1 MRVVFLRKEVVA
13 STADNLH
20 PEGEFIVYHG
30 TNLAN
35 LYLIARSRELGS
47 SAGFH
52 TEELTRIGKFYF
64 KTNKAGAEAI
74 ANDYAKFMWPPTQAR
89 KVDYD
94 PDWLFR
100 LRREPELTYEK
111 IKEIAG
117 INDVFD
123 LYLTMWEIAGGIEG
137 YVRDAASVVLEIVI
151 DNPDLRNSAHVD
163 EDILIERA
171 TQGPIDPDEVVRLAM
186 KDSAFQQWVKR
197 ITGKKDD
204 QLGSTTYKELEN
216 ALFTRS
222 DGPLP
227 WLAIRMI
234 FRNAYEA
241 LLRILKEGKEEDR
254 EEVEDFLRRVASG
267 ADSFFFDRIVSFDE
281 VKKITAEVT
290 TEWGEKKTIDLKSGN
305 ALAEI
310 EDIMKQAIVEYA
322 KKWLKRTYIPRGV
335 TIIADEGEENF

>member
-20 PEGEFIVYHG
+20 PENEFIVYHG

-64 KTNKAGAEAI
+64 KTDKAGAEAI
-74 ANDYAKFMWPPTQAR
+74 ANDYAKFMWPPTQPR

-111 IKEIAG
+111 IKEITG
-117 INDVFD
+117 IDDVFD
-123 LYLTMWEIAGGIEG
+123 LYLTMWEMAGGPEG
-137 YVRDAASVVLEIVI
+137 YVRDAASVVLKIVV
-151 DNPDLRNSAHVD
+151 DNPGLRNSTYVD
-163 EDILIERA
+163 EDILIEKA
-171 TQGPIDPDEVVRLAM
+171 TQGPIDPNEVIRLAM
-186 KDSAFQQWVKR
+186 KDSAFRQWVKW
-197 ITGKKDD
+197 ITGKEDD
-204 QLGSTTYKELEN
+204 QLDSTTYKEVEN

-222 DGPLP
+222 GGPLP

-241 LLRILKEGKEEDR
+241 LLRILKEGKKEDQ
-254 EEVEDFLRRVASG
+254 EEVANFLRMVASN

-281 VKKITAEVT
+281 VKEITAEVT
-290 TEWGEKKTIDLKSGN
+290 TEWGERKTIHLKSGD

-310 EDIMKQAIVEYA
+310 EDIMKKAIVEYA
-322 KKWLKRTYIPRGV
+322 KKWLKRTYIPRHV
-335 TIIADEGEENF
+335 TIIDEEEESY

>member
-1 MRVVFLRKEVVA
+1 MRVVFLRKEVVS

-20 PEGEFIVYHG
+20 PEDGFIVYHG

-52 TEELTRIGKFYF
+52 TEELRRIGKFYF
-64 KTNKAGAEAI
+64 KTDKTGAEVV
-74 ANDYAKFMWPPTQAR
+74 ANDYAKLMWPPTQAR
-89 KVDYD
+89 KEDYD

-111 IKEIAG
+111 IKEITG
-117 INDVFD
+117 IDDVFD
-123 LYLTMWEIAGGIEG
+123 LYLTMWEMAGGPEG
-137 YVRDAASVVLEIVI
+137 YVRDAASVVLEIII
-151 DNPDLRNSAHVD
+151 DNPALRNSTYVD
-163 EDILIERA
+163 EDILIEKA
-171 TQGPIDPDEVVRLAM
+171 TQGPIDPDEVVRLAI
-186 KDSAFQQWVKR
+186 KDSVFQQWVKR

-227 WLAIRMI
+227 RLAIRMI

-241 LLRILKEGKEEDR
+241 LLRILKEGKKEDR
-254 EEVEDFLRRVASG
+254 EEVEDFLRRVASD
-267 ADSFFFDRIVSFDE
+267 ANSFFFDRIVSFDE
-281 VKKITAEVT
+281 VKEIKAEVT
-290 TEWGEKKTIDLKSGN
+290 TEWGEKKTIDLKSGG

-310 EDIMKQAIVEYA
+310 EDIMKKAIVEYA

-335 TIIADEGEENF
+335 TIISEQEEDS